1 MKQEK
6 IPFFSAVLMAIN
18 IIVGAGIYA
27 GPQIMAGRAGTFSF
41 LGWGL
46 SALVLFPLIWNVAL
60 AARMF
65 PGEGG
70 FFNYCKSGINE
81 QAGFIA
87 TWSYFLGFIA
97 VAATQSMFLKEL
109 LYREFGWSFIVNYA
123 IGYNALFILAIA
135 LLNLVSITII
145 SRVQSFATILKLS
158 PMILVIIMIPFY
170 WNSSMVYSWTDF
182 SNLGYTVPMAIFGY
196 WGFESCCNIS
206 HMIEGGSTK
215 AFSVILTAFSATA
228 CLYML
233 FHIGILHIMGAPAL
247 VAEGVAAFPSY
258 MGISSQSVLQA
269 LKVLFLVALI
279 INYANAIYGVMLT
292 NITSLA
298 DVAQRR
304 FVFLSSFIS
313 KTNSSLRPVGS
324 VILVSLAVFLYMSF
338 IPDKEILIAVS
349 NIGIITVNFLA
360 LVAVFKTHV
369 VKQAPLWQKTLS
381 ILGFIACSGL
391 AYLSW
396 TSIPGDLMT
405 RILYITPFLVGLV
418 FGLWMYKQNAPSQVN
433 S

>member
-18 IIVGAGIYA
+18 IIVGAGIYF
-27 GPQIMAGRAGTFSF
+27 GPQIMAGRAGNFSF

-70 FFNYCKSGINE
+70 FFNYCKSAINE
-81 QAGFIA
+81 QVGFIA
-87 TWSYFLGFIA
+87 TWSYFLGFLA
-97 VAATQSMFLKEL
+97 VASAQSMVLKEL
-109 LYREFGWSFIVNYA
+109 LYREFGWSFIVNCSV
-123 IGYNALFILAIA
+123 GYNALFILGIA

-145 SRVQSFATILKLS
+145 SRVQSFATILKLL
-158 PMILVIIMIPFY
+158 PMLLVIVLIPFY
-170 WNSSMVYSWTDF
+170 WNSSLTYSWTDF

-215 AFSVILTAFSATA
+215 AFGVILTAFTLTA
-228 CLYML
+228 ALYML
-233 FHIGILHIMGAPAL
+233 FHIGVLHIMGTPAL
-247 VAEGVAAFPSY
+247 ISEGVAAFPSY
-258 MGISSQSVLQA
+258 MGISSQAVLQA

-313 KTNSSLRPVGS
+313 KTNSAMRPIGS
-324 VILVSLAVFLYMSF
+324 VILVSFVVFLYMSF
-338 IPDKEILIAVS
+338 IPDKEILIAVA

-360 LVAVFKTHV
+360 LVAVFYAHV
-369 VKQAPLWQKTLS
+369 QRKSPMWQKVLS
-381 ILGFIACSGL
+381 VLGFICCSGL

-405 RILYITPFLVGLV
+405 RILYITPFLIGLV
-418 FGLWMYKQNAPSQVN
+418 FGLWMYKQNTMGKIN

>member
-81 QAGFIA
+81 RVGFIA
-87 TWSYFLGFIA
+87 TWSYFLGFLA
-97 VAATQSMFLKEL
+97 VAATQSMFLTEL
-109 LYREFGWSFIVNYA
+109 LYREFGWSLISNYP
-123 IGYNALFILAIA
+123 ILYNALFIGAIA

-145 SRVQSFATILKLS
+145 SRIQSLATILKLS
-158 PMILVIIMIPFY
+158 PMLLVIVMIPFY
-170 WNSSMVYSWTDF
+170 WNSSITYSWTDF
-182 SNLGYTVPMAIFGY
+182 SNLGYTIPMAIFGY

-215 AFSVILTAFSATA
+215 AFNVILTAFTATA
-228 CLYML
+228 LLYML

-247 VAEGVAAFPSY
+247 VAEGVAAFPNY
-258 MGISSQSVLQA
+258 MGISSQAVLQG
-269 LKVLFLVALI
+269 LKILFLVALVV
-279 INYANAIYGVMLT
+279 NYANAIYGVMLT

-313 KTNSSLRPVGS
+313 KTNSSFRPVGS
-324 VILVSLAVFLYMSF
+324 VILVSVAVFLYMSF
-338 IPDKEILIAVS
+338 IPDKEILLAVA
-349 NIGIITVNFLA
+349 NIGIITVNLLA
-360 LVAVFKTHV
+360 LVAVFNTHL
-369 VKQAPLWQKTLS
+369 KRQAPFWQKLLS
-381 ILGFIACSGL
+381 ILGFIGCLGL
-391 AYLSW
+391 YYFSW
-396 TSIPGDLMT
+396 TSIPGDLMI
-405 RILYITPFLVGLV
+405 RILYISPFAVGLV
-418 FGLWMYKQNAPSQVN
+418 FGLWMYKQNTPGRVKS
-433 S
+433 